1 MNKCK
6 KIVFTLLILFALIP
20 AISGAKVFGNAY
32 DWSSLEPLDKVLVEI
47 NTQPIQRVITTN
59 GYYSFDVPLGNY
71 SITAFYVQSGKV
83 ELSTDENITISS
95 DGEFE
100 LDLMLFPPLSEIDS
114 LDELINADIENQID
128 ENVLDEPV
136 VSNSQDILFPIL
148 LLILIIFIS
157 FGFHYLNK
165 NKKSKTD
172 SKSEQEKSE
181 IHFET
186 IELPRNEKKSEK
198 SGDLHLDDSAK
209 EVLKIIKESGNRL
222 TQRELRDKIPSM
234 GEAKISLI
242 IAELESHGLI
252 KKIKKGRGNIIVLK
266 Q

>member
-1 MNKCK
+1 MNNFN
-6 KIVFTLLILFALIP
+6 KIVFALLILCTIIP
-20 AISGAKVFGNAY
+20 AASGAKIFGYIY

-47 NTQPIQRVITTN
+47 NSQPIQRVISTN
-59 GYYSFDVPLGNY
+59 GYYSFDIPLGSY
-71 SITAFYVQSGKV
+71 SITAFYVKSGKV
-83 ELSTDENITISS
+83 ELSADENITISS

-100 LDLMLFPPLSEIDS
+100 LDLMLFPPLGEIDS
-114 LDELINADIENQID
+114 LDELINADIEIQID

-136 VSNSQDILFPIL
+136 ISNSQDILFPIL

-165 NKKSKTD
+165 NKKLKAD
-172 SKSEQEKSE
+172 SKSEQGKSE

-186 IELPRNEKKSEK
+186 IELPENEKKSEK
-198 SGDLHLDDSAK
+198 SEDLHLDDSAK
-209 EVLKIIKESGNRL
+209 EVLKVIKESGNRL

-242 IAELESHGLI
+242 IAELESHGLV